1 MDLTHKTVLITGASS
16 GIGYACALAAARLG
30 ANLLLVA
37 RREDKLEDCVNA
49 CVTHYRVK
57 VETCILDITDRAA
70 VQTVLSDPALFTDI
84 LINNAGLAAGADPF
98 QAGNLDDYEQM
109 INTNIKG
116 LLYVTHA
123 ILPGMLARNTGHI
136 INIGSIAGHEVYPN
150 GAVYCATKHA
160 VNAFSRGLKMDLNHS
175 ALRVTSID
183 PGMVETEFSLVRY
196 HGDAERA
203 KAVYQGMTPLTPED
217 VADAVM
223 YAATRPPHVNVSEM
237 LLLPTDQA
245 STTQVHRHTN

>member
-49 CVTHYRVK
+49 CVTHYGVK
-57 VETCILDITDRAA
+57 VETRILDITDRYA
-70 VQTVLSDPALFTDI
+70 VQTVLSDPALLTDI